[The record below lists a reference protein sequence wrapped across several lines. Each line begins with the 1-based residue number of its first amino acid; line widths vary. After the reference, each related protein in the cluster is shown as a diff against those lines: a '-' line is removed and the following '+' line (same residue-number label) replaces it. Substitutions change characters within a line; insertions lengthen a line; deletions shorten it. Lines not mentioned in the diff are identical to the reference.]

1 MLRRRRAAALLAL
14 CLAAAGPLE
23 PLAHAQDDWSVQRDP
38 FDPRLI
44 ARYKGLLE
52 RTPDDQAALK
62 KLISLYRRHASVGKL
77 IAEYQARRAK
87 EPDKAVLALLLGHIH
102 RIEGDPTAA
111 LAAYDDAARLA
122 PNDPAAH
129 LARGELLRAARRL
142 ADATAAWERALAAT
156 RDKKAKKKLLVALA
170 DLALESGDVDRARAF
185 TRDLVAMDP
194 DDLDARVGLAE
205 GLVRHDRHAEALVEY
220 QAALER
226 VKGDPARRLDLQAR
240 IGKEYEVLGDDNKA
254 IFTYENTISAAGK
267 GHFLRREL
275 TERIIEIHRRRGDV
289 RPLIAKYESRW
300 PASAR
305 GHFEWSILARLYEAT
320 GDQDKAIAA
329 YRKAVAAA
337 PTELDTQKSLVTL
350 LDLAG
355 RDEDA
360 EKQLAELTRVAP
372 GEPRFLLDLARRVLR
387 RGDKK
392 RGLQLLDEAARRFPN
407 DPGVRGAL
415 ADLYA
420 RWGDPAKAL
429 KEHETLARI
438 EPDEP
443 AHLVNLGE
451 QYWQRGDKPRALE
464 IWKRLA
470 QGKTPAALARLAEV
484 YAEHDLGADA
494 IDAYGRALA
503 LAPKDA
509 ALYRGLAGVLERQK
523 KLDDAIR
530 AWEKVIALAPED
542 VGGRAQK
549 REARTRILALHA
561 HHGGIPGQLHG
572 WARRFEGKPPDIQAG
587 YFLAEAYLRVGR
599 VEDAEK
605 TLRKLLALDPQD
617 LEALGQLVA
626 VTRQQRKLPEAILLL
641 KELAKKSPGREREIF
656 AEIAELELALY
667 HDDEA
672 VAYAQRAL
680 EKSPNDPSAQEQLGQ
695 IYEKRE
701 RFDDA
706 IAAYKRAIELS
717 RRKFEVHFTLA
728 RLYLRRGKE
737 KEAAQL
743 YREVM
748 RAATDED
755 TLRDAARRAI
765 DLEEYLGTLGELE
778 HELAPLAFVFSQK
791 PIYRRVLVE
800 LWDRAVPPLATRAA
814 AGDAAAQAELR
825 RIGEEGLKPLL
836 EALAD
841 PEDATQPELAVRL
854 LGLVGNKAASAPLL
868 RLASSPTPADR
879 PGQRLRHGEELR
891 RRMAALAAAGLLAD
905 ARAIPSLI
913 ELARRPDKSLRAGA
927 VWALG
932 RIADPRAVPPLSAA
946 LADEQPLVRQLAC
959 LGLGASGDKRAIDL
973 TIATLRGP
981 EVPTEVKAA
990 CAHALGAARVHAAA
1004 PALAEALDAGAEDV
1018 ARVAAWALGRL
1029 GGEELLPPLV
1039 AASFAG
1045 RGAVRPT
1052 AAHAIVE
1059 ILAPD
1064 GQAAPPRA
1072 VELPAADALGT
1083 TAILAR
1089 LAPEGAPVTPERRRT
1104 AARALVGRGRT
1115 ALVAGLTDALGRHR
1129 DAVLDALEA
1138 LDGADGLR
1146 LGTITAEG
1154 PAADEAALHGEL
1166 AAALVALAPTV
1177 EALAT
1182 HRDPEIRAR
1191 ALAVAAGISP
1201 TRAPTFVA
1209 AGLADVEPGVRRRAL
1224 ALAVQLANDPGDTG
1238 RAALAELARRLVA
1251 PGWEERLAAVEA
1263 LGALAGLVPTSTLI
1277 PPLRDRSAFVRE
1289 AAARALTGRA
1299 DALAP
1304 LIVASRDEVPEVRA
1318 AAARALAGL
1327 PAARVRLRELGRDPD
1342 PRVRA
1347 ATRRP

>member
-1 MLRRRRAAALLAL
+1 MLRGRRLAALLAL
-14 CLAAAGPLE
+14 TVAAGGPLA
-23 PLAHAQDDWSVQRDP
+23 PVAHAQDDWSVQRDP

-44 ARYKGLLE
+44 ARYKALIE
-52 RTPDDQAALK
+52 RSPDDQAALK
-62 KLISLYRRHASVGKL
+62 KLISLYRRHASVAKL
-77 IAEYQARRAK
+77 VDEYMARRKK
-87 EPDKAVLALLLGHIH
+87 EPDKAVFALLIGHIQ
-102 RIEGDPTAA
+102 RLEGDATAA

-129 LARGELLRAARRL
+129 LARGEILRSTRRL
-142 ADATAAWERALAAT
+142 ADAMAAWERALAAT
-156 RDKKAKKKLLVALA
+156 REKKAKKKLLVALA

-185 TRDLVAMDP
+185 TKDLIAQDP
-194 DDLDARVGLAE
+194 DDLDARIGLAE
-205 GLVRHDRHAEALVEY
+205 GLTRHDRHAEALVEY

-226 VKGDPARRLDLQAR
+226 VKGDPARRLDLMAR
-240 IGKEYEVLGDDNKA
+240 IGKQQELVGKDDEA
-254 IFTYENTISAAGK
+254 ILTYQKTIAEAGK

-275 TERIIEIHRRRGDV
+275 TERIIELHRRRGDV
-289 RPLIAKYESRW
+289 RPLIASYEKQW
-300 PASAR
+300 PVAAR

-392 RGLQLLDEAARRFPN
+392 RGLSLLDEAARRFPN

-429 KEHETLARI
+429 KEHEILARI

-484 YAEHDLGADA
+484 YAEHDLGVDA
-494 IDAYGRALA
+494 IDAYTRALA
-503 LAPKDA
+503 LAPKDP

-530 AWEKVIALAPED
+530 AWEKVIALAPDD
-542 VGGRAQK
+542 VGGKAQK

-572 WARRFEGKPPDIQAG
+572 WARRFEAKPPDIQAG

-605 TLRKLLALDPQD
+605 TLRKLLTIDPKD

-626 VTRQQRKLPEAILLL
+626 VTRQQRKLPDAIALL
-641 KELAKKSPGREREIF
+641 KELARLSPGREREIF

-680 EKSPNDPSAQEQLGQ
+680 EKSPNDPAAQEQLGQ

-748 RAATDED
+748 RAASDED

-778 HELAPLAFVFSQK
+778 KELAPLAFVFAQK

-891 RRMAALAAAGLLAD
+891 RRMAALAAAGQLAD
-905 ARAIPSLI
+905 ARAIPALV

-932 RIADPRAVPPLSAA
+932 RIDDARVVAPLSAA
-946 LADEQPLVRQLAC
+946 MTDEQPLVRQLAC
-959 LGLGASGDKRAIDL
+959 LGLGASGDKKATEL
-973 TIATLRGP
+973 AIATLRSADA
-981 EVPTEVKAA
+981 PTEVRAA
-990 CAHALGAARVHAAA
+990 CAHALGAARVQAAA
-1004 PALAEALDAGAEDV
+1004 PALAQALGAGADDI

-1029 GGEELLPPLV
+1029 GGDELLPPLV

-1045 RGAVRPT
+1045 RGAVRTT
-1052 AAHAIVE
+1052 AARAVVE

-1064 GQAAPPRA
+1064 AQAASPRA
-1072 VELPAADALGT
+1072 IELPSADVLGT
-1083 TAILAR
+1083 AAVLAL
-1089 LAPEGAPVTPERRRT
+1089 LAPEGALVTPERRLT
-1104 AARALVGRGRT
+1104 ATRALITRGRA
-1115 ALVAGLTDALGRHR
+1115 ALVTGLEDALGRHR
-1129 DAVLDALEA
+1129 DAVLDALEE
-1138 LDGADGLR
+1138 LDGAGGVR
-1146 LGTITAEG
+1146 LGPIAATL
-1154 PAADEAALHGEL
+1154 PAADEAAQRAEL
-1166 AAALVALAPTV
+1166 AAALADLAPTV
-1177 EALAT
+1177 EALGA

-1191 ALAVAAGISP
+1191 ALAVAAGLTP
-1201 TRAPTFVA
+1201 ARAPSFVA
-1209 AGLADVEPGVRRRAL
+1209 TGLGDPDPAVRRRAL
-1224 ALAVQLANDPGDTG
+1224 ALAVRLANDPGDAG
-1238 RAALAELARRLVA
+1238 RAALTELTRRLVA
-1251 PGWEERLAAVEA
+1251 PAWEERLAAVEA
-1263 LGALAGLVPTSTLI
+1263 LGALAGIVPTSTLI
-1277 PPLRDRSAFVRE
+1277 PPLRDKSAFVRE
-1289 AAARALTGRA
+1289 AAARALTGRG
-1299 DALAP
+1299 DALSG
-1304 LIVASRDEVPEVRA
+1304 LVDASRDEVPEVRA

-1327 PAARVRLRELGRDPD
+1327 PAARARLRELSRDPD

-1347 ATRRP
+1347 AVRQ